1 VGSGLN
7 LHPQASAADL
17 GVALDVRLRQAHRP
31 TAGNSGERL
40 LAVEPAGRNSEDGP
54 MRWTRALVL
63 IAILALLAA
72 CGGGGGGES
81 AGADGDGDGT
91 SQSQPAEASAAPAPD
106 DDDDD
111 DGNGGNGSAGDAE
124 EAFERLTPPNASEET
139 KTTASG
145 VIFAAFTTPDSMDSL
160 TSFYEDAF
168 DDLGLQILTTTE
180 AAGGITWFVGTDD
193 TASEFGGVVS
203 VIPATDGGEGTTV
216 SVQIGATNQ

>member
-1 VGSGLN
+1 
-7 LHPQASAADL
+7 
-17 GVALDVRLRQAHRP
+17 
-31 TAGNSGERL
+31 
-40 LAVEPAGRNSEDGP
+40 

-72 CGGGGGGES
+72 CGGGGSGES
-81 AGADGDGDGT
+81 AGDDGDGNGNGT
-91 SQSQPAEASAAPAPD
+91 SQSEPAEASAAPPP
-106 DDDDD
+106 DDD
-111 DGNGGNGSAGDAE
+111 DGNGNGGNAGDAE
-124 EAFERLTPPNASEET
+124 EAFARLTPPNAAEVS

-145 VIFAAFTTPDSMDSL
+145 VIFGAFTTPDSVDSL

-180 AAGGITWFVGTDD
+180 TAGGISWFVGTDEN
-193 TASEFGGVVS
+193 ASEFGGVVS